1 MSHDLVEDLRQQI
14 NKRLN
19 ELRPLKD
26 EYERLQVAATALAD
40 LPPGNPPPARRPART
55 RTPQAANGAARRR
68 RGRPRGGGK
77 RASEVLTLVRAQPGI
92 KIPVIAEQL
101 GIKPNYLYRV
111 LPGLGTDGLVTK
123 RNGGWYPIQSSS
135 GAPPAPGPG
144 AAPAPG

>member
-14 NKRLN
+14 DMRLK

-26 EYERLQVAATALAD
+26 EYERLQVAAAALAD
-40 LPPGNPPPARRPART
+40 VPTRTAPPARRPART
-55 RTPQAANGAARRR
+55 RAPRAANGPARPR

-77 RASEVLTLVRAQPGI
+77 RASEVLALVRAQPGI
-92 KIPVIAEQL
+92 KIPAIAEQL

-123 RNGGWYPIQSSS
+123 RKGGWYPAQPSSAS
-135 GAPPAPGPG
+135 PAAEPS